1 MCWGRGLGG
10 EGCGVG
16 SVGEM
21 GCRVGVMC
29 VVEGVRCGVC
39 GMWSMEVLG
48 LGSDVYVRW
57 R

>member
-1 MCWGRGLGG
+1 VCWGRGLGG

-16 SVGEM
+16 SVGKV

-39 GMWSMEVLG
+39 GMWSVGVLG